1 MKTIKNAAIIFSSK
15 ILLFWLNLAKS
26 ILIHRLLGPFGK
38 GQFALITQI
47 PKFLTT
53 LGNLGIGVSS
63 VYYTGRK
70 HDRLTDIVSTS
81 LVVALVL
88 GVLFIGLLYIVYDYL
103 PDSLIRDIRR
113 DQILIASLII
123 PFSLIYIYNS
133 SILLGSDRVKN
144 VVSLTI
150 FASLSLLLYFLFFN
164 IILQRGVMGAV
175 TALIAS
181 TLTVAVLS
189 IFYVGQQVKVR
200 IKFNSAYFKK
210 SVLYGLKA
218 HLGTCA
224 QFLNYRVDIFFVQY
238 YLGFTKLG
246 YYTLAVAIAELLWEL
261 PHSMST
267 ALFQRVS
274 SVSKS
279 ESDRLTPKI
288 CRNTL
293 FLMLLISGCVFL
305 FSEFIIQVAYSS
317 AFLPAAVA
325 LKILL
330 PGIVVLSISKVLSSH
345 LTGRGKPIYS
355 TRAALIALGVNI
367 PLNFWLIPKWGIS
380 GAAFASTIAYF
391 IQALV
396 VLMYFVKV
404 SRNKVYDTLVIK
416 REDFTAYRRF
426 LGESYAQIR
435 RYIRPANQ

>member
-1 MKTIKNAAIIFSSK
+1 
-15 ILLFWLNLAKS
+15 
-26 ILIHRLLGPFGK
+26 
-38 GQFALITQI
+38 
-47 PKFLTT
+47 
-53 LGNLGIGVSS
+53 
-63 VYYTGRK
+63 
-70 HDRLTDIVSTS
+70 
-81 LVVALVL
+81 
-88 GVLFIGLLYIVYDYL
+88 
-103 PDSLIRDIRR
+103 
-113 DQILIASLII
+113 
-123 PFSLIYIYNS
+123 
-133 SILLGSDRVKN
+133 
-144 VVSLTI
+144 
-150 FASLSLLLYFLFFN
+150 
-164 IILQRGVMGAV
+164 
-175 TALIAS
+175 
-181 TLTVAVLS
+181 
-189 IFYVGQQVKVR
+189 
-200 IKFNSAYFKK
+200 
-210 SVLYGLKA
+210 
-218 HLGTCA
+218 
-224 QFLNYRVDIFFVQY
+224 
-238 YLGFTKLG
+238 
-246 YYTLAVAIAELLWEL
+246 
-261 PHSMST
+261 
-267 ALFQRVS
+267 
-274 SVSKS
+274 
-279 ESDRLTPKI
+279 
-288 CRNTL
+288 
-293 FLMLLISGCVFL
+293 MLLISGCVFL